1 MRGGERVTPGFPPH
15 PFGGFGQTTLASHPT
30 EVLSGTRDLPFGN
43 MSQSTQKGSCLN
55 KRKPPL
61 IYLVDDQPVLLDL
74 AEMSLQADGYE
85 FKKFLDPESALESF
99 LKARGKPA
107 LLITDYAMGKM
118 NGLELIERCKAVK
131 PDLKTILISGT
142 AGAEVALGSPVHID
156 RFMGKPYQPTG
167 LADLV
172 RLILAQETPA

>member
-1 MRGGERVTPGFPPH
+1 MSRSAQKAAR
-15 PFGGFGQTTLASHPT
+15 PT
-30 EVLSGTRDLPFGN
+30 G
-43 MSQSTQKGSCLN
+43 
-55 KRKPPL
+55 RKHPL

-74 AEMSLQADGYE
+74 AEMSLQADDYE

-99 LKARGKPA
+99 TKARTKPV

-118 NGLELIERCKAVK
+118 NGLELIERCKQLK

-142 AGAEVALGSPVHID
+142 AGAEVVLGSPVNVD
-156 RFMGKPYQPTG
+156 RYMGKPYQPAS

-172 RLILAQETPA
+172 RFVLAQETAA